1 LATSEEGEIRFEGV
15 LLSIDGKER
24 IHIEKVMHEGQDAVT
39 FGNDCANEVL
49 ANGGAELM
57 KKIRTEMNT

>member
-1 LATSEEGEIRFEGV
+1 M